1 MYVPPDEP
9 VQETGEINMTFQD
22 EHGRQIHHT
31 GTHIVQGPG
40 AHMSLHPNAAAAASS
55 GGPGAHGSNGH
66 ARYED
71 PEVIAAINPIYQ
83 RLAY

>member
-31 GTHIVQGPG
+31 GTHIVQASTGV
-40 AHMSLHPNAAAAASS
+40 HNAT
-55 GGPGAHGSNGH
+55 GAHGTNGQ
-66 ARYED
+66 ARYDD
-71 PEVIAAINPIYQ
+71 PGVIAAVNPIYQ
-83 RLAY
+83 RLALY